1 MHDIFPGLG
10 LNSGYEKMKR
20 KMKIKFL
27 NAKSKLV
34 FWNSSSGRG
43 KVQEESQHVFY

>member
-43 KVQEESQHVFY
+43 KVQEASQHVFY